1 MKKWTVRADST
12 TTYEA
17 EVEANTQEE
26 LKLWIGMIYN
36 NRGMGIAPMYLQRFM
51 QFCEQNNLTDE
62 AGYNVFKK
70 PRGE

>member
-1 MKKWTVRADST
+1 M
-12 TTYEA
+12 
-17 EVEANTQEE
+17 NTEEE

>member
-1 MKKWTVRADST
+1 MT
-12 TTYEA
+12 
-17 EVEANTQEE
+17 TQEE

-51 QFCEQNNLTDE
+51 QFCEQNGLTDE
-62 AGYNVFKK
+62 DGYNVFKK